1 MRFYTQ
7 SERNALS
14 THDEVI
20 AFEQIQSEQTALFN
34 AWIESNSSL
43 LSFLQGNV
51 TATFKDSSMLLKN
64 ALLPDFKRYTAHFLP
79 VFEPR
84 EDDFWGA
91 LTDYMSYFCVVDAAA
106 VKTTLPFIST
116 QITRQN
122 DFEFSLNVTSPD
134 SFNQA
139 IHAFLAPEKI
149 SAYSM
154 FPKEWEVLRIQFVEQ
169 SLRLIQNTHCSAT
182 SAGFILSKLKSI
194 ELPEAVK
201 QSVNEAWNGFQK
213 GQLNIQKKD
222 KKKGKLNRP
231 LMFRLAIGVLGMFAV
246 LFTVNWV
253 FAREVDAA
261 PFTPTS
267 SLVYFTR
274 KERVFIDT
282 TLKRYKPLRS
292 TVSLSSNSSG
302 VNYQIRQAF
311 INKKGEA
318 LYSSLSEGLND
329 FYYNPIPL
337 QDSTVENILEGTTSL
352 TDFNGKATLN
362 CKNLSAYDV
371 LLIAFN
377 EQISSPVYSLL
388 IRTGST
394 QQCTLMKGTQVLI
407 LPGKEFSGSV
417 NIPFNV
423 WDYNFDQG
431 LQQVYTFSGGLSFAV
446 VFRGDWGEE
455 FSFTNPYQCL
465 KLNP

>member
-34 AWIESNSSL
+34 AWIESNPFL
-43 LSFLQGNV
+43 LSFLQGKEI
-51 TATFKDSSMLLKN
+51 TRFKDSSMLLKN
-64 ALLPDFKRYTAHFLP
+64 SMLLDFKGYIVHFLP
-79 VFEPR
+79 VFKPR

-91 LTDYMSYFCVVDAAA
+91 LTDYVSYFCVVDSTAI
-106 VKTTLPFIST
+106 KEKLPHISR
-116 QITRQN
+116 QITQQN
-122 DFEFSLNVTSPD
+122 DLDFPASIQSENAY
-134 SFNQA
+134 NQA
-139 IHAFLAPEKI
+139 VYNFASPSKLD
-149 SAYSM
+149 AYRA
-154 FPKEWEVLRIQFVEQ
+154 FPKEWEVLRIEFIEC
-169 SLRLIQNTHCSAT
+169 SLQRINNPLCSSAT
-182 SAGFILSKLKSI
+182 AGFILSKLRSM
-194 ELPEAVK
+194 PCPDAV
-201 QSVNEAWNGFQK
+201 NIAIDEAWIRFQK

-253 FAREVDAA
+253 FAREVDSA

-302 VNYQIRQAF
+302 LTYQIRQAF
-311 INKKGEA
+311 VNKKGEA

-337 QDSTVENILEGTTSL
+337 KDSTVENILEGTTSL
-352 TDFNGKATLN
+352 TEFNGKATLN
-362 CKNLSAYDV
+362 CKNSAAYDV

-377 EQISSPVYSLL
+377 EETSSPVYSLL
-388 IRTGST
+388 IRTGTT

-407 LPGKEFSGSV
+407 LPGKQFSGSV

-431 LQQVYTFSGGLSFAV
+431 LQQVYTFGGGLSFAV
-446 VFRGDWGEE
+446 VFRGAWGEE
-455 FSFTNPYQCL
+455 FSFTNPYQCF